1 MRLYSLYPW
10 QLIVLVIAMAVID
23 ATRAILAEEMLSVPF
38 AQVEGST
45 HDNNN
50 MTTAVP
56 TFDVGTTEKAVLV
69 NRIHEFFLTEHLEAY
84 SALST
89 KQSPQRWIGDML
101 KLAELWAWKT
111 PDALQL
117 LLEESLYARGH
128 VPSQEWYPLS
138 GELPQEHFNRVF
150 EMSLAQ

>member
-1 MRLYSLYPW
+1 MKFYSLYPW
-10 QLIVLVIAMAVID
+10 QLIVLIIAMVVID
-23 ATRAILAEEMLSVPF
+23 SARAISAEELLSVPF
-38 AQVEGST
+38 AQVKGSA

-50 MTTAVP
+50 MTTAVLI
-56 TFDVGTTEKAVLV
+56 FDVGTTEKSVLV
-69 NRIHEFFLTEHLEAY
+69 NRIHRFFLAEHLEAY

-89 KQSPQRWIGDML
+89 KQSPRRWIGDML

-128 VPSQEWYPLS
+128 VPSQEWYPLP
-138 GELPQEHFNRVF
+138 GELPQAHFNRVF
-150 EMSLAQ
+150 EMSLLQ